1 MNVALLLLWVIAL
14 PFIIGLAL
22 VGAVSWVF
30 TLAFYLVPALF
41 VFLLFVIEVIY
52 DSCRSLLRAA
62 SRGDAGDD

>member
-1 MNVALLLLWVIAL
+1 VNVALLLLWAVAL
-14 PFIIGLAL
+14 PFIVGLAL

-52 DSCRSLLRAA
+52 DSVRGVLRPA
-62 SRGDAGDD
+62 SRPDAGDD